1 MSSLPV
7 PLAQAGALSPPDM
20 AWMLI
25 SCALVLLM
33 VPGVALFYAG
43 MVRSKNA
50 LNTIMMCFG
59 GAAVA
64 CVVWCLAG
72 YSFAFGGDGRWFG
85 GLEHLGLAGVDL
97 AAEGSI
103 PHLLFAVFQ
112 ATFAMVAAGCVA
124 GAVVERMRF
133 GAFVSFIALWTLLIY
148 APICHWVW
156 GGGWLAELGA
166 LDFAGGTVVHINA
179 GITAAVIA
187 WVLGPRKDFGRQ
199 ALLPHSVPTVLLGS
213 GLLWFGWLGFNGGS
227 ALAANETAALAVAN
241 TVLAPCASIMVWMLL
256 DARRHGQVTAIG
268 AATAIVVGLVAVT
281 PAAGFVSPMAALLIG
296 GLSAVPSYFALLW
309 RARTR
314 LDDSLDVLSAHGLG
328 GAAGALLT
336 GVFAATAWGGA
347 SSLMEGDLRQ
357 FAVQLLGIVVA
368 AVYSGG
374 MAFVMAKGI
383 GLVVRLRVDA
393 RDEATGLDVTAHGEK
408 AYADGEGALLIDA
421 PLPSMMADAPS
432 FKLATAPTHGD
443 VS

>member
-133 GAFVSFIALWTLLIY
+133 GAFVTFIALWTLLIY

-199 ALLPHSVPTVLLGS
+199 ALRPTAFRRCCWDRGCSGSVGS
-213 GLLWFGWLGFNGGS
+213 DS
-227 ALAANETAALAVAN
+227 TA
-241 TVLAPCASIMVWMLL
+241 
-256 DARRHGQVTAIG
+256 
-268 AATAIVVGLVAVT
+268 
-281 PAAGFVSPMAALLIG
+281 
-296 GLSAVPSYFALLW
+296 
-309 RARTR
+309 
-314 LDDSLDVLSAHGLG
+314 
-328 GAAGALLT
+328 
-336 GVFAATAWGGA
+336 
-347 SSLMEGDLRQ
+347 E
-357 FAVQLLGIVVA
+357 
-368 AVYSGG
+368 
-374 MAFVMAKGI
+374 
-383 GLVVRLRVDA
+383 VR
-393 RDEATGLDVTAHGEK
+393 
-408 AYADGEGALLIDA
+408 
-421 PLPSMMADAPS
+421 
-432 FKLATAPTHGD
+432 
-443 VS
+443 